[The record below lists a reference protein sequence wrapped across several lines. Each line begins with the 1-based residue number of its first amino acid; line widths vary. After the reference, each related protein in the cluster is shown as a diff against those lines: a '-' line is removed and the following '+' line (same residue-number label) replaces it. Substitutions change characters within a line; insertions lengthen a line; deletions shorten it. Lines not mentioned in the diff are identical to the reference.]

1 MIRNEAYNFFLHH
14 LYEGKIGRPTYHRS
28 ALRID
33 EVVRS
38 IFPS

>member
-14 LYEGKIGRPTYHRS
+14 LMKEKSDVQLLIN
-28 ALRID
+28 ALSRID
-33 EVVRS
+33 EVGRP